1 MEKEIVQELQCKG
14 FSEGQFHQEVFRPW
28 GSYTSIANE
37 KRWQVKLIKVKPRE
51 SLSLQRHKHRS
62 EHWTIVQGI
71 AEVRI
76 DNKTLELE
84 SNESIH
90 IPKNSKHSIANNY
103 TKDLIIIEV
112 WYGDN
117 LSEDDIERYEDIY
130 GRV

>member
-1 MEKEIVQELQCKG
+1 MK
-14 FSEGQFHQEVFRPW
+14 SEYKKPW
-28 GSYTSIANE
+28 GSFKIIDNG
-37 KRWQVKLIKVKPRE
+37 KNFLVKKILVKPSGR
-51 SLSLQRHKHRS
+51 LSLQSHKHRS

-84 SNESIH
+84 SNESIY
-90 IPKNSKHSIANNY
+90 IPKNSKHSLANNY
-103 TKDLIIIEV
+103 KKDLIIIEV
-112 WYGDN
+112 WYGYN

>member
-1 MEKEIVQELQCKG
+1 MK
-14 FSEGQFHQEVFRPW
+14 SEYKKPW
-28 GSYTSIANE
+28 GSFKIIDNG
-37 KRWQVKLIKVKPRE
+37 KNFLVKKILVKPSGR
-51 SLSLQRHKHRS
+51 LSLQSHKHRS

-90 IPKNSKHSIANNY
+90 IPKNSKHSLANNY
-103 TKDLIIIEV
+103 KKDLIIIEV
-112 WYGDN
+112 WYGNN

>member
-1 MEKEIVQELQCKG
+1 MK
-14 FSEGQFHQEVFRPW
+14 SEYKKPW
-28 GSYTSIANE
+28 GSFKIIDNG
-37 KRWQVKLIKVKPRE
+37 KNFLVKKILVKPSGR
-51 SLSLQRHKHRS
+51 LSLQSHKHRS

-84 SNESIH
+84 SNESIY
-90 IPKNSKHSIANNY
+90 IPKNSKHSLANNY
-103 TKDLIIIEV
+103 KKDLIIIEV
-112 WYGDN
+112 WYGNN